1 MKKLIIVVII
11 LCIIIALGIAI
22 FLVTDNENET
32 ETKLEEA
39 KFYVLDGAIYEKD
52 VILNEDA
59 VKGNIEK
66 LNSIYENY
74 LKDKDMNVY
83 FSIIP
88 DKTYFAENKM
98 DSEYKKIENSTMEKL
113 NSEISYFDISKSLNL
128 NDYYKTDMHWKQEN
142 LEKVVNIIQNEL
154 NIESDEKVKYEE
166 KSLGDFYGTYYDEIE
181 NNVSPDELVY
191 LSNNV
196 LESCKV
202 YNEETKLE
210 EPIYNLNR
218 VEKTGNKYDLFL
230 SGASSIQKIINENV
244 DNGRKLI
251 LFRDS
256 FGSSIAPLIAGQY
269 EEILLIDLRYINY
282 SILSDYIDFSEFANQ
297 DVLFLYSSRVI
308 NKAGIFR

>member
-1 MKKLIIVVII
+1 MKKLIIG
-11 LCIIIALGIAI
+11 IIICLIIVVGITI
-22 FLVTDNENET
+22 FLINKNNNEDENQV
-32 ETKLEEA
+32 EEA

-52 VILNEDA
+52 VNLNEEA
-59 VKGNIEK
+59 IKGNIEK

-74 LKDKDMNVY
+74 LKDKNMNVY

-88 DKTYFAENKM
+88 DKTYFVENKM
-98 DSEYKKIENSTMEKL
+98 DSEYKKIENSTMKKL

-128 NDYYKTDMHWKQEN
+128 DDYYKTDMHWKQEN

-154 NIESDEKVKYEE
+154 NIESDEEVKYEE
-166 KSLGDFYGTYYDEIE
+166 KSLGEFYGSYYDEIE

-230 SGASSIQKIINENV
+230 SGASSIQKIINENA

-282 SILSDYIDFSEFANQ
+282 SILSDYIDFSEYANQ

>member
-1 MKKLIIVVII
+1 MKKLIIG
-11 LCIIIALGIAI
+11 IIICLIIVVGITI
-22 FLVTDNENET
+22 FLINKNNNRDENQV
-32 ETKLEEA
+32 EEA

-52 VILNEDA
+52 VTLNEDA

-74 LKDKDMNVY
+74 LKDKNMNVY

-88 DKTYFAENKM
+88 DKTYFVENKM

-128 NDYYKTDMHWKQEN
+128 DDYYKTDMHWKQEN

-154 NIESDEKVKYEE
+154 NIESDEEVKYEE
-166 KSLGDFYGTYYDEIE
+166 KSLGEFYGSYSDEVE

-191 LSNNV
+191 LSNDV

-230 SGASSIQKIINENV
+230 SGASSIQKILNVNV

>member
-1 MKKLIIVVII
+1 MKKLIIG
-11 LCIIIALGIAI
+11 IIICLIIVVGITI
-22 FLVTDNENET
+22 FLINKNNNKDENQV
-32 ETKLEEA
+32 EEA

-52 VILNEDA
+52 VNLNEEA
-59 VKGNIEK
+59 IKGNIEK

-74 LKDKDMNVY
+74 LKDKNMNVY

-88 DKTYFAENKM
+88 DKTYFVENKM

-128 NDYYKTDMHWKQEN
+128 DDYYKTDMHWKQEN

-154 NIESDEKVKYEE
+154 NLESDEEVKYEE

>member
-1 MKKLIIVVII
+1 MKKLIIG
-11 LCIIIALGIAI
+11 IIICLIIVVGITI
-22 FLVTDNENET
+22 FLINKNNNKDENQV
-32 ETKLEEA
+32 EEA

-52 VILNEDA
+52 VNLNEEA
-59 VKGNIEK
+59 IKGNIEK

-74 LKDKDMNVY
+74 LKDKNMNVY

-88 DKTYFAENKM
+88 DKTYFVENKM

-128 NDYYKTDMHWKQEN
+128 DDYYKTDMHWKQEN

-154 NIESDEKVKYEE
+154 NLESDEEVKYEE

-202 YNEETKLE
+202 YNEETKFKQGGK
-210 EPIYNLNR
+210 NW
-218 VEKTGNKYDLFL
+218 
-230 SGASSIQKIINENV
+230 
-244 DNGRKLI
+244 
-251 LFRDS
+251 
-256 FGSSIAPLIAGQY
+256 
-269 EEILLIDLRYINY
+269 
-282 SILSDYIDFSEFANQ
+282 
-297 DVLFLYSSRVI
+297 
-308 NKAGIFR
+308 

>member
-1 MKKLIIVVII
+1 MKKLIIG
-11 LCIIIALGIAI
+11 IIICLIIVVGITI
-22 FLVTDNENET
+22 FLINKNNNKDENQV
-32 ETKLEEA
+32 EEA

-52 VILNEDA
+52 VNLNEEA
-59 VKGNIEK
+59 IKGNIEK

-74 LKDKDMNVY
+74 LKDKNMNVY

-98 DSEYKKIENSTMEKL
+98 DSEYKKIENSTVEKL

-128 NDYYKTDMHWKQEN
+128 DDYYKTDMHWKQEN

-154 NIESDEKVKYEE
+154 KLESDEKIKYEE

-191 LSNNV
+191 LSNDV
-196 LESCKV
+196 LENCKV

-256 FGSSIAPLIAGQY
+256 FGSSIAPIIAEQY

-282 SILSDYIDFSEFANQ
+282 SILSDYIDFSEYANQ